1 MLTNSRTE
9 ESNVTWTLLLKCDLF
24 ITKCL
29 LECVI
34 GVNVKLSGTHGG
46 EFLWKFS
53 RKFVR
58 MCLSVHFVGNYL
70 VHGVWRV
77 ADSHISHFSK
87 YYQYQSSQRTSVKM
101 TDFLPSRPEP
111 SICPSTC
118 QPGNVRRTK
127 NLYPFGTQFQPEF
140 KINCSFVL
148 FPYLSFWFYCW
159 LKCVLSFRFSKF

>member
-1 MLTNSRTE
+1 MY
-9 ESNVTWTLLLKCDLF
+9 
-24 ITKCL
+24 
-29 LECVI
+29 
-34 GVNVKLSGTHGG
+34 VKFSGTHGG

-70 VHGVWRV
+70 VHGVWHV
-77 ADSHISHFSK
+77 ADSYISHFSK

-140 KINCSFVL
+140 KINCRCVL
-148 FPYLSFWFYCW
+148 FLYLSFWFYCW
-159 LKCVLSFRFSKF
+159 LKYTWEYYIRHPSDQCDYQATRRQYLNNHLKVMYAVGCSFL